1 MRDPALA
8 SVYVD
13 YFNETHGMVRDTMR
27 RFVNEAVKP
36 HIDAWEEA
44 GAFPREIYPQ
54 AGQPGLAEHR
64 PSDRVWRLGR
74 QDVFLKVAA
83 SELMR
88 SGSGGFVASLGSL
101 DIGLPP
107 AGLAHGLGGA
117 QGTHRAAG
125 ARGREDHRPGHH
137 RAQRRLGC
145 GQPHPRGATA
155 TTTWSTAPRPS
166 SPRARA
172 DYYTVAV
179 RTGEAGF
186 GGVSLLLIEKG
197 TPGFTVGR
205 KLKKMGWWASDT
217 AELFFQD
224 CRVPAENLLGPEN
237 SGFFTIMANFQA
249 ERLSLAIMAY
259 MTAQLALEQCLAYVK
274 ERTTFGKPLSKH
286 QVIRHKL
293 AEMATQV
300 NVAREYTYRCAA
312 RMQAGE
318 SAIAEVSMAKN
329 FATSVST
336 MVTDEAVQI
345 FGGMGYMRESLV
357 ERLYRDNRI
366 LSIGGGTHEIM
377 NEIISEAT
385 GVVTDMAMPPLL
397 SGLRV
402 LDLTRNLP
410 GRLPRACWPTWAPPS
425 SRWSRPRVTRRGRWR
440 RCSRRSTTARNAAA
454 STSAA
459 APTST
464 ACAPGC
470 RRPTCCST
478 ASAPVCCRAWGWMR
492 PRCTR

>member
-1 MRDPALA
+1 MRDKAL
-8 SVYVD
+8 SGVYVD

-36 HIDAWEEA
+36 HIDEWEEA

-54 AGQPGLAEHR
+54 AGGLGLLSIGHPTEFGG
-64 PSDRVWRLGR
+64 SGE

-83 SELMR
+83 SEELMR

-107 AGLAHGLGGA
+107 VWRMGSDELKQRIVPQVLAGEKIIALAITEPSGGSDVA
-117 QGTHRAAG
+117 NLKTRAVRDGDHYVVNGSKTFITSGARAA
-125 ARGREDHRPGHH
+125 
-137 RAQRRLGC
+137 
-145 GQPHPRGATA
+145 
-155 TTTWSTAPRPS
+155 
-166 SPRARA
+166 
-172 DYYTVAV
+172 YYTVAV

-205 KLKKMGWWASDT
+205 NLKKMGWWASDT

-377 NEIISEAT
+377 NEIISKQ
-385 GVVTDMAMPPLL
+385 L
-397 SGLRV
+397 GL
-402 LDLTRNLP
+402 
-410 GRLPRACWPTWAPPS
+410 
-425 SRWSRPRVTRRGRWR
+425 
-440 RCSRRSTTARNAAA
+440 
-454 STSAA
+454 
-459 APTST
+459 
-464 ACAPGC
+464 
-470 RRPTCCST
+470 
-478 ASAPVCCRAWGWMR
+478 
-492 PRCTR
+492 

>member
-1 MRDPALA
+1 MRDKAL
-8 SVYVD
+8 SGVYVD

-44 GAFPREIYPQ
+44 GGFPREVYPQ
-54 AGQPGLAEHR
+54 AGSLGL
-64 PSDRVWRLGR
+64 LGIGHPVEFGGSGDE
-74 QDVFLKVAA
+74 DVFLKVAA
-83 SELMR
+83 SEELMR

-107 AGLAHGLGGA
+107 VWRMGSDALKARIVPQVLAGEKIAALAVTEPSGGSDVA
-117 QGTHRAAG
+117 NLKTRAVRDGDHYVVNG
-125 ARGREDHRPGHH
+125 AKTFITSG
-137 RAQRRLGC
+137 
-145 GQPHPRGATA
+145 
-155 TTTWSTAPRPS
+155 
-166 SPRARA
+166 ARA

-224 CRVPAENLLGPEN
+224 CRVPADNLLGPEN

-318 SAIAEVSMAKN
+318 PAIAEVSMAKN

-377 NEIISEAT
+377 NEIISKQ
-385 GVVTDMAMPPLL
+385 L
-397 SGLRV
+397 GL
-402 LDLTRNLP
+402 
-410 GRLPRACWPTWAPPS
+410 
-425 SRWSRPRVTRRGRWR
+425 
-440 RCSRRSTTARNAAA
+440 
-454 STSAA
+454 
-459 APTST
+459 
-464 ACAPGC
+464 
-470 RRPTCCST
+470 
-478 ASAPVCCRAWGWMR
+478 
-492 PRCTR
+492 